1 MAAVN
6 GTVTWEAES
15 VAADQAST
23 RDQTAESAIARYA
36 RAVTQ
41 PGGMNIDWPRV
52 RATGAVIA
60 GLSAIH
66 GLRYRRWQYVHY
78 FGVVLGMVAAAA
90 GLVKNKYGEPPRPAE
105 NK

>member
-1 MAAVN
+1 
-6 GTVTWEAES
+6 

-23 RDQTAESAIARYA
+23 KNQAAGSAIARYA

-41 PGGMNIDWPRV
+41 PGGMNIDWPKV

-66 GLRYRRWQYVHY
+66 GLKYRKWQYVHT

-90 GLVKNKYGEPPRPAE
+90 GLLKNKFGEAPRPAE